1 MLTGAHNAQAA
12 ATAAALCKELDLL
25 PEDVAQPVHMRELQR
40 RLVRTGQFIPGYALT
55 ELNDLARTAQVSA
68 TTSLDPAIGL
78 APERARDAWKARGEQ
93 VEYIIEHAKESH
105 IPVSQDSIPSHG
117 VYQRS
122 VVPEFASRFPV
133 TPVIEPFT
141 RPVAVMVP
149 VETGPFGE
157 IVVHADVLEST
168 TLTAE
173 LRVSEK
179 PTNHTPEVIL
189 ETKTVPVSRGAD
201 QSIRIGFTGQI
212 SERCYAY
219 VVFRPNEYIALRTIP
234 HWITGMF
241 LLEQTGEQFPP
252 IEWGLDSFEIWTPPR
267 RPGGRAVAFGLS
279 NTSYGDNSPFAPENV
294 VNGIQRPA
302 IWPNAWVA
310 DPSDPAPEITLEWS
324 ERKSI
329 GCVEI
334 VFDTDYNHPMET
346 VVRGHP
352 EAEMPMC
359 VRAFELKDDSGHVI
373 AGESSWYQSL
383 WKIHLSDAISTT
395 RLSLAIT
402 AMNGDAP
409 AAVFAIRV
417 YA

>member
-1 MLTGAHNAQAA
+1 
-12 ATAAALCKELDLL
+12 
-25 PEDVAQPVHMRELQR
+25 V
-40 RLVRTGQFIPGYALT
+40 LT
-55 ELNDLARTAQVSA
+55 ESDDLAGTAKVSA
-68 TTSLDPAIGL
+68 TTSLDPANGL
-78 APERARDAWKARGEQ
+78 APERARDAWKARGEL
-93 VEYIIEHAKESH
+93 VEEIIEHAEEGH
-105 IPVSQDSIPSHG
+105 MLVSRGSIPSHG

-122 VVPEFASRFPV
+122 VVPEFTSRFPL
-133 TPVIEPFT
+133 TPAIEPLT

-149 VETGPFGE
+149 VEPGPFGE
-157 IVVHADVLEST
+157 IVVHADVLDST
-168 TLTAE
+168 TLSAE

-201 QSIRIGFTGQI
+201 QSIRIDFTGQI

-219 VVFRPNEYIALRTIP
+219 VVFHPNEYIALRTMP
-234 HWITGMF
+234 CWITGMF
-241 LLEQTGEQFPP
+241 ILEQTGEQFPP
-252 IEWGLDSFEIWTPPR
+252 AEWGLDSFEIWTPPR
-267 RPGGRAVAFGLS
+267 RPGGRPVAFGLP
-279 NTSYGDNSPFAPENV
+279 NTSYRKNSPFAPDNV
-294 VNGIQRPA
+294 VNGIQRPG
-302 IWPNAWVA
+302 IWPNVWVA

-324 ERKSI
+324 EKQSI

-359 VRAFELKDDSGHVI
+359 VRAFQLKDDSGNVI
-373 AGESSWYQSL
+373 AEESSWYQSL
-383 WKIHLSDAISTT
+383 WKIHLSESISTT
-395 RLSLAIT
+395 RLSLTIS